1 MTPMTHTRRSLL
13 TLGLLSGLTG
23 CASWRGARPHHP
35 LQDRVWDVRGG
46 CFIDVGEALTR
57 ATSSRYV
64 LLGEAHDSVAHHA
77 VQLQV
82 LQRLH
87 AAGQRGTVAMEQFDS
102 EHQAALRAAQAGGE
116 QDAERLAEAG
126 RLNRQGWRWPLYKDL
141 IAWAAAH
148 GWPLQGVNLSRA
160 EGRRIAMR
168 EVRPV
173 LPLLPQA
180 VLTQMEN
187 DVVLGHCG
195 HRPAPALLA
204 ALVDAQRARDVR
216 MAEGMDAAARA
227 PVVLIAGLGHVRRD
241 RAVPRYLSQPECALV
256 VGLQEVRDAVTVP
269 TAYDSAG
276 LDLLWFTAA
285 QTREDPCAR
294 ALPLF
299 KSNET
304 KKDPP

>member
-23 CASWRGARPHHP
+23 CASWPGARRHHP

-46 CFIDVGEALTR
+46 RFIDVGEAVTR
-57 ATSSRYV
+57 AASSRYV
-64 LLGEAHDSVAHHA
+64 LLGETHDSVAHHA

-82 LQRLH
+82 LQHLH
-87 AAGQRGTVAMEQFDS
+87 AAGQRGTLAMEQFDS

-116 QDAERLAEAG
+116 QDAERLADAG

-227 PVVLIAGLGHVRRD
+227 PAVLIAGLGHVRRD
-241 RAVPRYLSQPECALV
+241 RAVPCYLSQPERALV
-256 VGLQEVRDAVTVP
+256 VGLLEVRDAATVP